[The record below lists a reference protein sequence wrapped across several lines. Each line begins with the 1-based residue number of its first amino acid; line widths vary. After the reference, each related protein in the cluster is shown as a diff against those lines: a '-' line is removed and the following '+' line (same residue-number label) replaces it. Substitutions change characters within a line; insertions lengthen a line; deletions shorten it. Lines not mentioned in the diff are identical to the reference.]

1 MRRFFPPL
9 IFFLLFLAFTAG
21 CAGSSSDQ
29 KSGTLRVATTVGMIG
44 DAVSQVG
51 GDHVDVTNLMGPGV
65 DPHLYKPSAGDIST
79 LENADV
85 VFYGGLH
92 LEGQMVEVF
101 ESLSTRKKVV
111 AVSSDIDRSRL
122 RAVAGANDT
131 FDPHI
136 WFDVMLWT
144 DTVRTVNR
152 TLAEVDPNNAGD
164 YQQAA
169 DDYISQ
175 LESLHTWVQQQ
186 IALIPVEQRVL
197 ITSHDAFGYFGDAY
211 DMEVVALQGI
221 STSSEYSLQDIE
233 RIINIVVARQLPAIF
248 VESSVSQKSI
258 EAVQEG
264 SRARGHNVVIGGQ
277 LYSDAMGDPA
287 TAAGSYIGMVQANVN
302 TISQALQKKL

>member
-136 WFDVMLWT
+136 WFDVML
-144 DTVRTVNR
+144 
-152 TLAEVDPNNAGD
+152 
-164 YQQAA
+164 
-169 DDYISQ
+169 
-175 LESLHTWVQQQ
+175 
-186 IALIPVEQRVL
+186 
-197 ITSHDAFGYFGDAY
+197 
-211 DMEVVALQGI
+211 
-221 STSSEYSLQDIE
+221 
-233 RIINIVVARQLPAIF
+233 
-248 VESSVSQKSI
+248 
-258 EAVQEG
+258 
-264 SRARGHNVVIGGQ
+264 
-277 LYSDAMGDPA
+277 
-287 TAAGSYIGMVQANVN
+287 
-302 TISQALQKKL
+302 